1 MKIKVMKIIFS
12 DLNLKVRDTP
22 KLRGAVASKFPGYS
36 LLHHHIE
43 KNLLLYR
50 YPKIQYKIVNGSSMI
65 IGIKEGIDILKSV
78 YSEMGELQ
86 LSSFETKV
94 QSEIEIKVVDQVFGD
109 SEDLIEY
116 RFATPWMAL
125 NQKNYELFV
134 SGNKESNDKL
144 LKSILIGNI
153 LSLSKSLTYKIENR
167 IHAKIKLTK
176 SKANFKNNPMI
187 TFCGNFIVNF
197 HIPNYLGL
205 GKSVSRGFGTIKRV
219 ES

>member
-1 MKIKVMKIIFS
+1 MKVMKIIFS

-43 KNLLLYR
+43 KNQLLYK
-50 YPKIQYKIVNGSSMI
+50 YPRIQYKTIDGCPMI
-65 IGIKEGIDILKSV
+65 IGVKEGIDVLKSV
-78 YSEMGELQ
+78 YSGIGELQ
-86 LSSFETKV
+86 LSPFQTKLH
-94 QSEIEIKVVDQVFGD
+94 SEIEIKVVDQFFGD

-116 RFATPWMAL
+116 QFATPWMAL
-125 NQKNYELFV
+125 NKKNYERFL
-134 SGNKESNDKL
+134 SGDKESNDKL

-187 TFCGNFIVNF
+187 TFYGSFIVNF
-197 HIPNYLGL
+197 CIPNYLGL
-205 GKSVSRGFGTIKRV
+205 GKSVSRGFGTVKRV
-219 ES
+219 KDI